1 MELEV
6 NTHPNNLG
14 KRIGI
19 ELSKRSIILK
29 NDDGLEKEV
38 APLVYIIWRKCNG
51 SNSVEDILEYV
62 VQRTKKPKDFVKN
75 VVFDILEDLK
85 ATSFVSY

>member
-1 MELEV
+1 MELEYKA
-6 NTHPNNLG
+6 HPTNCG

-29 NDDGLEKEV
+29 NEVMEKEV

-62 VQRTKKPKDFVKN
+62 VQRTKKSREFVEN
-75 VVFDILEDLK
+75 VVFEILEDLK
-85 ATSFVSY
+85 ATSFVIY